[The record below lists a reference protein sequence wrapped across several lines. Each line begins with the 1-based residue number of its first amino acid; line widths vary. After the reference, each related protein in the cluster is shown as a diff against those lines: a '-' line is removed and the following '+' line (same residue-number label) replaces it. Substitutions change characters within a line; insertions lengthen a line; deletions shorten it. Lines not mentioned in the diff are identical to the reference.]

1 MKALVIVD
9 VQNDF
14 LEKGSLAVPN
24 GNEVIP
30 IINKLQ
36 NKFDLIIATQDWH
49 PKNHKS
55 FATQHSNKKV
65 FDQIELNGQT
75 QTLWPT
81 HCVQGTLGAE
91 FHSDLNT
98 NKIEAVFRKG
108 MDLEI
113 DSYSGFFDNG
123 KQKNTGLFGYLNDRN
138 IKEVVIVGLA
148 ADYCVYFTAN
158 DALELGFDTTI
169 IKNATRAIDVENWA
183 RLKVLFQSKG
193 GNIL

>member
-75 QTLWPT
+75 QTLWPI